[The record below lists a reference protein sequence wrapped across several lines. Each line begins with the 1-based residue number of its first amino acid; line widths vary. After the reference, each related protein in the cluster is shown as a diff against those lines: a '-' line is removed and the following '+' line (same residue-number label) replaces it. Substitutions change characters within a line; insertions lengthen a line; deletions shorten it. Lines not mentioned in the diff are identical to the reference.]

1 MSANTRAG
9 AAMLRAQI
17 VATLSE
23 FAEEFPDYRQQL
35 RLAVVIID
43 ALDADALADLITHC
57 TATEHHDA

>member
-1 MSANTRAG
+1 
-9 AAMLRAQI
+9 MLRAQI

-57 TATEHHDA
+57 TQTETHDA

>member
-1 MSANTRAG
+1 
-9 AAMLRAQI
+9 MLRAQI

>member
-23 FAEEFPDYRQQL
+23 FAEEFPDYRTQL

-57 TATEHHDA
+57 TATEQLDA

>member
-23 FAEEFPDYRQQL
+23 FAEEFPDYRTQL

-57 TATEHHDA
+57 TQTETHDA